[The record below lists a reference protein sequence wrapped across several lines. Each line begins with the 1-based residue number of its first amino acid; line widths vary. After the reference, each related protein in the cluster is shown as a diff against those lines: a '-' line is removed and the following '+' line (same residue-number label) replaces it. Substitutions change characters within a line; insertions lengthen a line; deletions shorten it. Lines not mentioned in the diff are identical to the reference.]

1 MTILR
6 ARLGACLLVL
16 LPRTFRPLLSSPHP
30 RVYFQQGSSPQ
41 TPDQQQA
48 EQILEEGVRIFKNGQ
63 YVESA
68 QLFMR
73 AKALDPNLLNA
84 RLYLATAYAH
94 QYIPGAPSEE
104 NNRMGELATE
114 EYKGV
119 LQIDSQNLSAID
131 GLASLLYQRAGQPFD
146 AKLFNES
153 RSYYQMHIR
162 LEPKDPVPH
171 YCVGV
176 IDWSL
181 AYRGNT
187 LLREEF
193 NKAAWGESGSGKGL
207 NDVDPLPEA
216 VRLEYVRQFG
226 MMVDEGIDSLKQTIT
241 LKPDYDDAMDY
252 LNLLY
257 RRKAD
262 MAATKS
268 ARRNYTRQANKL
280 LFRVREIK
288 MKKAEM
294 AGPGKE

>member
-1 MTILR
+1 M
-6 ARLGACLLVL
+6 
-16 LPRTFRPLLSSPHP
+16 
-30 RVYFQQGSSPQ
+30 
-41 TPDQQQA
+41 
-48 EQILEEGVRIFKNGQ
+48 EEGVRIFKNGQ

-226 MMVDEGIDSLKQTIT
+226 MMVDEGIDSLKQAIT